1 MQDCR
6 RYTAMNIQL
15 TDGRQHVFQW
25 ETGRYIKLVDVASC
39 PIVNFFDPKSDEAY
53 TVQTKTVDGVIQAMI
68 PNELLQLDSKI
79 KLYCVGIDSNGD
91 FIQIHAVIPLIPRQ
105 RPTNYV
111 YEPSDIMTFESV
123 LAEAKGYRDDAASS
137 ANEAKT
143 SETNAKNSETNAKTS
158 ETNAK
163 TSENNAKT
171 SETNAADSASDAF
184 ESKNAAKASQDAAK
198 ESEDNASASEQSA
211 LTSKDAAKTSED
223 NAKASE
229 LAAKDSEDAAKAS
242 EDAAEASKSAAENAA
257 ETATQKATEAS
268 SDADTASAKA
278 EDAADSAANALADRK
293 LAERYAKGTED
304 GTPVSSGTG
313 YQDNA
318 KYYKEQAES
327 IVTGLENEIELGNKF
342 FLDDEGYLDQI

>member
-6 RYTAMNIQL
+6 RYTAMNVQL

-39 PIVNFFDPKSDEAY
+39 PTVNFFNPKSDEAY
-53 TVQTKTVDGVIQAMI
+53 IVQTKTVDGVIQAMI

-79 KLYCVGIDSNGD
+79 KLYCVGVDSNGD

-105 RPTNYV
+105 RPANYV

-123 LAEAKGYRDDAASS
+123 LAEAKGYRDEAASS
-137 ANEAKT
+137 A
-143 SETNAKNSETNAKTS
+143 S
-158 ETNAK
+158 
-163 TSENNAKT
+163 
-171 SETNAADSASDAF
+171 
-184 ESKNAAKASQDAAK
+184 
-198 ESEDNASASEQSA
+198 
-211 LTSKDAAKTSED
+211 
-223 NAKASE
+223 
-229 LAAKDSEDAAKAS
+229 AAKDS
-242 EDAAEASKSAAENAA
+242 EDAAEASKSAAESAA
-257 ETATQKATEAS
+257 ETATQKAVEAS

-278 EDAADSAANALADRK
+278 EDAADSAADALADRK
-293 LAERYAKGTED
+293 LAERYAKGTEN

-313 YQDNA
+313 YEDNA

-327 IVTGLENEIELGNKF
+327 IVVGLENEIELGNKF

>member
-1 MQDCR
+1 
-6 RYTAMNIQL
+6 MNIQL

-39 PIVNFFDPKSDEAY
+39 PTVNFFDPKSDEAY

-79 KLYCVGIDSNGD
+79 KLYCVGVDSNGD

-105 RPTNYV
+105 RPANYV

-123 LAEAKGYRDDAASS
+123 LAEAKGYRDEAKTSAS
-137 ANEAKT
+137 AAKT
-143 SETNAKNSETNAKTS
+143 SETNAKTSETKAKTSETNAKTS

-163 TSENNAKT
+163 R
-171 SETNAADSASDAF
+171 SETNAADSA
-184 ESKNAAKASQDAAK
+184 
-198 ESEDNASASEQSA
+198 
-211 LTSKDAAKTSED
+211 
-223 NAKASE
+223 
-229 LAAKDSEDAAKAS
+229 
-242 EDAAEASKSAAENAA
+242 
-257 ETATQKATEAS
+257 
-268 SDADTASAKA
+268 AD
-278 EDAADSAANALADRK
+278 ALADRK
-293 LAERYAKGTED
+293 LAERYAKGTEN

-313 YQDNA
+313 YEDNA

-327 IVTGLENEIELGNKF
+327 IVAGLENEIELGNKF

>member
-1 MQDCR
+1 
-6 RYTAMNIQL
+6 MNIQL

-39 PIVNFFDPKSDEAY
+39 PTVNFFDPKSDEAY

-79 KLYCVGIDSNGD
+79 KLYCVGVDSNGN

-105 RPTNYV
+105 RPANYV

-137 ANEAKT
+137 ASKAKT
-143 SETNAKNSETNAKTS
+143 SETNAKSSETNAKTS

-163 TSENNAKT
+163 TSEKNAKT
-171 SETNAADSASDAF
+171 SETNAANSAS
-184 ESKNAAKASQDAAK
+184 
-198 ESEDNASASEQSA
+198 
-211 LTSKDAAKTSED
+211 
-223 NAKASE
+223 
-229 LAAKDSEDAAKAS
+229 
-242 EDAAEASKSAAENAA
+242 
-257 ETATQKATEAS
+257 
-268 SDADTASAKA
+268 
-278 EDAADSAANALADRK
+278 DAADSAADALADKK

-313 YQDNA
+313 YHDNA

-342 FLDDEGYLDQI
+342 YLDDEGYLDQI